1 MKKMILMLLFVVNLF
16 AIEGL
21 EDNFG
26 SLLKIGIT
34 RFQGKAVSFRNETG
48 AYSIIAD
55 GKEFI
60 NEKGNV
66 VTFYISNGKI
76 AYENNI
82 YQNISLEKI
91 DPQGIF
97 SVSKDGKTY
106 GRYRGNFELKIVSGN
121 IMPINRV
128 YAEEYL
134 YSVVPSEIGNN
145 FPDEAIKAQAVA
157 ARTYLY
163 FNLGGAKY
171 SYCDMLDNISS
182 QMYLGYDREV
192 AKINKL
198 VNETFNE
205 ILVYNG
211 KVIQAFF
218 HSTSGGKTASNE
230 NVWPSGKPIPYLRSV
245 DDSENGTIS
254 PRHSWILELTKN
266 EFNKLAGFD
275 VDKIDIVEVGEGR
288 VKYLELVGKIKKK
301 ITGEELRRIIGVTKL
316 NSTLFTLSE
325 TEDKYIFTGN
335 GFGHGLGMPQYSAY
349 TMAEKGKS
357 YIDILT
363 YYYTGVKLTKVKE

>member
-1 MKKMILMLLFVVNLF
+1 MKKIMLMLLMVVNLF
-16 AIEGL
+16 AMEGL
-21 EDNFG
+21 EENFG

-34 RFQGKAVSFRNETG
+34 RFQGKVLNFKNDTG
-48 AYSIIAD
+48 SYKIIAD
-55 GKEFI
+55 GREFI
-60 NEKGNV
+60 RGAGSIS
-66 VTFYISNGKI
+66 TFYIAGGKVS
-76 AYENNI
+76 YENASYNTV
-82 YQNISLEKI
+82 LVEKI

-97 SVSKDGKTY
+97 SISRDGRTY
-106 GRYRGNFELKIVSGN
+106 GRYRGNFELKIVNGD

-163 FNLGGAKY
+163 FNLGGNKY
-171 SYCDMLDNISS
+171 PYADMLDNISS

-192 AKINKL
+192 AKINRL

-205 ILVYNG
+205 VLTYNG
-211 KVIQAFF
+211 RIIQAFF

-230 NVWPSGKPIPYLRSV
+230 NVWPAGRPIPYLRSV
-245 DDSENGTIS
+245 DDSDNGTIS
-254 PRHSWILELTKN
+254 PRHSWILELSKT
-266 EFNKLAGFD
+266 EFNRLAGFE
-275 VDKIDIVEVGEGR
+275 VDKIDIVEVGDGR
-288 VKYLELVGKIKKK
+288 VRFLELVGKAKRR
-301 ITGEELRRIIGVTKL
+301 ITGEELRRIIGVTRL
-316 NSTLFTLSE
+316 NSTMFTLSE
-325 TEDKYIFTGN
+325 TEDKFIFTGN

>member
-21 EDNFG
+21 EDTFG

-97 SVSKDGKTY
+97 SVSKNGKTY

-211 KVIQAFF
+211 KVIHAFF

-230 NVWPSGKPIPYLRSV
+230 NVWPAGKPIPYLRSV

-266 EFNKLAGFD
+266 EFNKLAGFE
-275 VDKIDIVEVGEGR
+275 VDKIDILEVGEGR

>member
-97 SVSKDGKTY
+97 SLSKDGKAY

-211 KVIQAFF
+211 KVIHAFF

-230 NVWPSGKPIPYLRSV
+230 NVWPAGKPIPYLRSV

-266 EFNKLAGFD
+266 EFNKLAGFE
-275 VDKIDIVEVGEGR
+275 VDKIDILEVGEGR

>member
-97 SVSKDGKTY
+97 SVSKNGKTY

-211 KVIQAFF
+211 KVIHAFF

-230 NVWPSGKPIPYLRSV
+230 NVWPAGKPIPYLRSV

-266 EFNKLAGFD
+266 EFNKLAGFE
-275 VDKIDIVEVGEGR
+275 VDKIDILEVGEGR

-363 YYYTGVKLTKVKE
+363 YYYTGVKLMKVKE

>member
-76 AYENNI
+76 AFANNI
-82 YQNISLEKI
+82 YENISLEKI

-106 GRYRGNFELKIVSGN
+106 GRYRGNFELKIVNGN

-316 NSTLFTLSE
+316 NSTMFTLSE

>member
-16 AIEGL
+16 AVEGL

-76 AYENNI
+76 AFANNI
-82 YQNISLEKI
+82 YENISLEKI

-106 GRYRGNFELKIVSGN
+106 GRYRGNFELKIVNGN

-275 VDKIDIVEVGEGR
+275 VDKIDILEIGEGR
-288 VKYLELVGKIKKK
+288 VKYLELIGKIKKK
-301 ITGEELRRIIGVTKL
+301 VTGEELRRIIGVTKL
-316 NSTLFTLSE
+316 NSTMFTLSE

>member
-76 AYENNI
+76 AFANNI
-82 YQNISLEKI
+82 YENISLEKI

-275 VDKIDIVEVGEGR
+275 VDKIDIIEVGEGR
-288 VKYLELVGKIKKK
+288 VKYLDLVGKVRKK

-316 NSTLFTLSE
+316 NSTMFTLSE

>member
-97 SVSKDGKTY
+97 SVSKNGKTY

-211 KVIQAFF
+211 KVIHAFF

-230 NVWPSGKPIPYLRSV
+230 NVWPAGKPIPYLRSV

-266 EFNKLAGFD
+266 EFNKLAGFE
-275 VDKIDIVEVGEGR
+275 VDKIDILEVGEGR

>member
-16 AIEGL
+16 AMEGL

-34 RFQGKAVSFRNETG
+34 RFQGKAVSFRNETA

-66 VTFYISNGKI
+66 VTFYISNGNI

-106 GRYRGNFELKIVSGN
+106 GRYRGNFDLKIVGGN
-121 IMPINRV
+121 IMPINKV

-163 FNLGGAKY
+163 YNLGGNKY
-171 SYCDMLDNISS
+171 SYADMLDNISS
-182 QMYLGYDREV
+182 QMYIGYDREV

-211 KVIQAFF
+211 KIIQAFF

-230 NVWPSGKPIPYLRSV
+230 DVWPSGKPIPYLRSV

-266 EFNKLAGFD
+266 EFNKLAGFE
-275 VDKIDIVEVGEGR
+275 VEKIDILEVGEGR

-316 NSTLFTLSE
+316 NSTMFTLSE
-325 TEDKYIFTGN
+325 TEEKYIFTGN

>member
-76 AYENNI
+76 AFANNI
-82 YQNISLEKI
+82 YENISLEKI

-266 EFNKLAGFD
+266 EFNKLAGFE

-288 VKYLELVGKIKKK
+288 VKYLDLVGKVRKK

-316 NSTLFTLSE
+316 NSTMFTLSE

>member
-21 EDNFG
+21 EDTFG

-211 KVIQAFF
+211 KVIHAFF

-230 NVWPSGKPIPYLRSV
+230 NVWPAGKPIPYLRSV

-266 EFNKLAGFD
+266 EFNKLAGFE
-275 VDKIDIVEVGEGR
+275 VDKIDILEVGEGR

>member
-76 AYENNI
+76 AFANNI
-82 YQNISLEKI
+82 YENISLEKI

-106 GRYRGNFELKIVSGN
+106 GRYRGNFELKIVNGN

-266 EFNKLAGFD
+266 EFSKLAGFE
-275 VDKIDIVEVGEGR
+275 VDKIDILEIGEGR
-288 VKYLELVGKIKKK
+288 VKYLELIGKIKKK
-301 ITGEELRRIIGVTKL
+301 VTGEELRRIIGVTKL
-316 NSTLFTLSE
+316 NSTMFTLSE
-325 TEDKYIFTGN
+325 IEDKYIFTGN

>member
-16 AIEGL
+16 AMEGL

-171 SYCDMLDNISS
+171 SCCDMLDNISS

>member
-97 SVSKDGKTY
+97 SVSKDGKTH

-211 KVIQAFF
+211 KVIHAFF

-230 NVWPSGKPIPYLRSV
+230 NVWPAGKPIPYLRSV

-266 EFNKLAGFD
+266 EFNKLAGFE
-275 VDKIDIVEVGEGR
+275 VDKIDILEVGEGR

>member
-16 AIEGL
+16 AMEGL

-211 KVIQAFF
+211 KVIHAFF

-230 NVWPSGKPIPYLRSV
+230 NVWPAGKPIPYLRSV

-266 EFNKLAGFD
+266 EFNKLAGFE
-275 VDKIDIVEVGEGR
+275 VDKIDILEVGEGR

>member
-21 EDNFG
+21 EDTFG

-211 KVIQAFF
+211 KVIHAFF

-266 EFNKLAGFD
+266 EFNKLAGFE
-275 VDKIDIVEVGEGR
+275 VDKIDILEVGEGR